1 MPIISSLEI
10 ITNDVW
16 ENLKKEYL
24 TDHLVLLQ
32 DEDYLKIIKNQM
44 KKENPIFSYL
54 WESVKSYLAFPYKQ
68 KPNNDNANIESQ
80 IIKRI
85 GLIYSAIGTPKNSV
99 ITEFMVNEINSVLK
113 LFREGGLVE
122 NEEPLS
128 MEEIEDRILDV
139 SMDYG
144 PVYNSNI
151 EDKEDEYEDVITY
164 LTLKSVLLPE
174 SSFYLPI
181 DAEESREKIISR
193 NRFLLLSELGIFQY
207 LDEHWRWSNVNS
219 NQLDESKLSF
229 NETRFAKML
238 ADIFEFPNADT
249 LRKDFN
255 DLKNKR
261 HKIYRKKKQVEINE
275 KIASYN
281 IEKVL

>member
-1 MPIISSLEI
+1 MPILTSLEI

-16 ENLKKEYL
+16 ENLKKEYP
-24 TDHLVLLQ
+24 TDRLVLQ
-32 DEDYLKIIKNQM
+32 PDEDYLKIIKNQM

-54 WESVKSYLAFPYKQ
+54 WESVKSYLAFPYEQ
-68 KPNNDNANIESQ
+68 KTNNDNTYIESQ

-99 ITEFMVNEINSVLK
+99 ITEFMVNEINSFLK

-128 MEEIEDRILDV
+128 IEDIKDRILDV
-139 SMDYG
+139 IHDFELVNHS
-144 PVYNSNI
+144 I
-151 EDKEDEYEDVITY
+151 EDKEDGHGVDITY
-164 LTLKSVLLPE
+164 LKLKSVLPPE
-174 SSFYLPI
+174 SSFYPPI
-181 DAEESREKIISR
+181 EESSEKIISR
-193 NRFLLLSELGIFQY
+193 NRFLLLSELGVFQY

-219 NQLDESKLSF
+219 NQLDESKLSS
-229 NETRFAKML
+229 NETNFAKML

-261 HKIYRKKKQVEINE
+261 HKIYPEKKQIKIKEM
-275 KIASYN
+275 IASYN
-281 IEKVL
+281 IEKVLK